1 MRLSQGLPL
10 DMELLKIFLKF
21 FKLLDM
27 KNAPEVQFFLKK
39 KIVRKT
45 PQR

>member
-10 DMELLKIFLKF
+10 DMELLKIFFKF

-27 KNAPEVQFFLKK
+27 KNAPEVQILFFF

>member
-10 DMELLKIFLKF
+10 DMELLKNFLKF

-27 KNAPEVQFFLKK
+27 KNAPEVQHFFFKV
-39 KIVRKT
+39 VRKT